1 MTRKELAIK
10 VFDIIKNDDTI
21 MIKDIDIW
29 KSIATTDDISLLSFY
44 EEKALKGGC
53 SDGKNGQT

>member
-29 KSIATTDDISLLSFY
+29 KTIATTDDISLLSFY
-44 EEKALKGGC
+44 EEKVLKGGC
-53 SDGKNGQT
+53 SDGK